1 MSFETLLVEIR
12 EPLAILT
19 LNRPKVLNALNR
31 ATFTE
36 LEKAF
41 TELAASDSI
50 RVILITGAGEKA
62 FAAGADIQELANLS
76 AAEGQQL
83 ASRGQRV
90 FDLIETC
97 GKPVIACINGFAL
110 GGGCELAMACTLRLA
125 SETARLGQPEVKLG
139 LLPGYGGS
147 QRLPR
152 LVGQG
157 AALKLL
163 ITGEIISAS
172 EAHRICLV
180 DEILPPADLLT
191 RAEQLALTIAAN
203 APIAI
208 RHTLAAVHA
217 GYNLPLRQAL
227 DLEASLFGLCCAT
240 EDKAEGT
247 RAFLEKRPTTW
258 KGR

>member
-1 MSFETLLVEIR
+1 MSFETLLLEIR

-31 ATFTE
+31 ATFTD

-41 TELAASDSI
+41 TELAARDRI
-50 RVILITGAGEKA
+50 RLILITGAGEKA
-62 FAAGADIQELANLS
+62 FAAGADIQELAGLS
-76 AAEGQQL
+76 ATEGQQL
-83 ASRGQRV
+83 AARGQRV

-125 SETARLGQPEVKLG
+125 SETAKLGQPEVKLG

-163 ITGEIISAS
+163 ITGAIISAT
-172 EAHRICLV
+172 EAYRIGLV
-180 DEILPPADLLT
+180 DEIVPPADLLA
-191 RAEQLALTIAAN
+191 RAEQLALTIIAN

-208 RHTLAAVHA
+208 RHTLDAVHA

-247 RAFLEKRPTTW
+247 SAFLEKRPATW
-258 KGR
+258 KGC